1 VCFQSGLLSY
11 RDIAG
16 HLDITPTAA
25 KNLVN
30 RVFQAT
36 HKRTLFVKRYEHGA
50 VRVGV
55 QPDLQRR
62 ILGGAKTEGDRTRP
76 PVVQSAP
83 GFATRTRRPP

>member
-30 RVFQAT
+30 RVFRAAN
-36 HKRTLFVKRYEHGA
+36 KRPLFVKRYEHGA

-55 QPDLQRR
+55 QPGIQER
-62 ILGGAKTEGDRTRP
+62 ILGSQIRE
-76 PVVQSAP
+76 
-83 GFATRTRRPP
+83 TRRSREVALKPP

>member
-11 RDIAG
+11 HDIAG

-30 RVFQAT
+30 RVFQSA
-36 HKRTLFVKRYEHGA
+36 HKRPLFVKRYEHGA

-55 QPDLQRR
+55 QPAFQER
-62 ILGGAKTEGDRTRP
+62 ILGRQIRETKRPDELALKNPLTE
-76 PVVQSAP
+76 AP
-83 GFATRTRRPP
+83 QRGKME